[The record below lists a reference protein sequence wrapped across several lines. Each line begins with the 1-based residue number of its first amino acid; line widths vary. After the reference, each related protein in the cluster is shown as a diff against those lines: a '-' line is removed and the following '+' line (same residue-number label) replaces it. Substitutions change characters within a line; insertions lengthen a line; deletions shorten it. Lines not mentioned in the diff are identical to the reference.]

1 MHSVISCIS
10 GQLSQSRTAEEIVHT
25 GNIGVTQ
32 QQQAGDGGQVGR
44 DVVWMNVGCGVS
56 FARSRQGQ
64 ARRADWYRIP
74 TKSEIY
80 TVLGNARVMQRL
92 LTD

>member
-1 MHSVISCIS
+1 MVCRIS
-10 GQLSQSRTAEEIVHT
+10 GKLHQSRIVAKQVMHAKDIC
-25 GNIGVTQ
+25 NERKHS
-32 QQQAGDGGQVGR
+32 AGLEVGEGR
-44 DVVWMNVGCGVS
+44 DVEVGMVTVDCGVS

-80 TVLGNARVMQRL
+80 TALGNARVR
-92 LTD
+92 